1 MISASQIYDFVHC
14 PHRVYMDE
22 FGDSDKRD
30 ETSPFVELLWEQGL
44 VHEGAVAAGL
54 KITANLKSIGTAD
67 RERKTLS
74 AMARREPLIYGG
86 RLTTGDLVGEPDL
99 LEWTDLGYV
108 PGDIKSGSG
117 FEGDES
123 EGKLKKQYAFQLAHY
138 VAILEQ
144 LVACPHFPHT
154 NNTQLAA
161 AAAVGKWETPWA
173 FSKQAKPASF
183 PPLACAA
190 NSAGV
195 M

>member
-1 MISASQIYDFVHC
+1 
-14 PHRVYMDE
+14 MDE

-44 VHEGAVAAGL
+44 VHEGAVAGGL
-54 KITANLKSIGTAD
+54 KITADLKSIGAAD
-67 RERKTLS
+67 RERETLS

-86 RLTTGDLVGEPDL
+86 RIATGDLVGEPDL

-144 LVACPHFPHT
+144 LGLGSPTRSPYIIDREGKRVPYVLMSPQGIR
-154 NNTQLAA
+154 NT
-161 AAAVGKWETPWA
+161 ETWWYSYQTSLSA
-173 FSKQAKPASF
+173 IRAILNQSNISTPA
-183 PPLACAA
+183 L
-190 NSAGV
+190 SA
-195 M
+195 